1 MLRFFKFD
9 DFLLVISN
17 GDIFMSCSLNPAAR
31 RWIDLAQLPTE
42 QKNTVEKC
50 ILNYSA
56 KESSFSHI
64 IYRVWNAV
72 KALFGCSDWQ
82 IASGIISQRTV
93 VILER
98 CPRFVEEGGFVQPG
112 LKIGDIALYRALA
125 AQQNPPAHIREGRE
139 TTPSS
144 SPLRRFIAPVSPSA
158 SALARESALTE
169 EDEELIETIVTDCP
183 KFNSYRIGSK
193 GSQIPLSEL
202 SIRPSNL
209 LFESLGVRTTMPGSG
224 RLFAFLDPAAVKKKI
239 NETARDNVVEVSAV
253 GKTCTL
259 ARSTNEYKLD
269 SFLGKETYRISYG
282 ELQDTLES
290 QKIYIANT
298 LEKPIYQGLKQALIQ
313 DGIVTLPGDDRN
325 PWKVSDLLTDKTPA
339 CKAFLESQHDIND
352 SGWNL
357 TLYQLGS
364 MVVKTEDY
372 YLMAGVDGKL
382 LPRQVGDRDAIRLI
396 NACGIRGIRQ
406 EDLQINQH
414 IMQAAFKVALEGAE
428 SGFLVFPAV
437 GMGVWRGG
445 PEVYWPAF
453 LEAVES
459 SAGNNLDAIFIN
471 PRHQATAYGKY
482 KGSDGSE
489 LPLFVQK
496 RRDALFKLIEEA
508 EDLEE
513 QRGYQRCLDNLGKI
527 CDLYEN
533 QTDLLQLAYR
543 LKKGFPDKTVSIFNA
558 SDPDVTLGNHV
569 TEYMNNCPHGAP
581 TTEEHYSMLGTNGL
595 CFESITG
602 VHENPDER
610 IIHVE

>member
-1 MLRFFKFD
+1 
-9 DFLLVISN
+9 
-17 GDIFMSCSLNPAAR
+17 MSCSLNPAAR
-31 RWIDLAQLPTE
+31 RWIDFAQLPTE

-72 KALFGCSDWQ
+72 KAIFGCSDWQ
-82 IASGIISQRTV
+82 IASGIISQQRL
-93 VILER
+93 VILASH
-98 CPRFVEEGGFVQPG
+98 PRFVEEGGFAQAG
-112 LKIGDIALYRALA
+112 RKIGDIALYRAVD
-125 AQQNPPAHIREGRE
+125 AQRNPPANIREGRG
-139 TTPSS
+139 TPPSS
-144 SPLRRFIAPVSPSA
+144 SPLRRFIVPVSPSA
-158 SALARESALTE
+158 SALAHKSALTE
-169 EDEELIETIVTDCP
+169 DEAELIETIVTDCP

-193 GSQIPLSEL
+193 GSQIPLSAL

-209 LFESLGVRTTMPGSG
+209 LFESLGVRTTMPGSYS
-224 RLFAFLDPAAVKKKI
+224 LFAFLDPAAVKQKI
-239 NETARDNVVEVSAV
+239 NEAVRDNVVEVSAV
-253 GKTCTL
+253 GKTCAV
-259 ARSTNEYKLD
+259 ARASKEYKLD
-269 SFLGKETYRISYG
+269 SFLGQQTYRISYG
-282 ELQDTLES
+282 ELQDTLDS
-290 QKIYIANT
+290 QKIYLANGLT
-298 LEKPIYQGLKQALIQ
+298 KPFYQGLKQALIQ

-325 PWKVSDLLTDKTPA
+325 PWTVRDLSTDKTPA

-372 YLMAGVDGKL
+372 YLMTDVDGKL
-382 LPRQVGDRDAIRLI
+382 LPRKVGDRDAIRLI

-406 EDLQINQH
+406 EDLQINKQ
-414 IMQAAFKVALEGAE
+414 IMQDTFQTALQGAE
-428 SGFLVFPAV
+428 SGFVVFPAV

-471 PRHQATAYGKY
+471 PRHQRQRLHTGHTF
-482 KGSDGSE
+482 DGSE
-489 LPLFVQK
+489 LPFFVQK
-496 RRDALFKLIEEA
+496 RHDALFQLIEEA

-513 QRGYQRCLDNLGKI
+513 KRGYQRCLDNLGKI
-527 CDLYEN
+527 FDLYEN

-602 VHENPDER
+602 VHKNPDER

>member
-1 MLRFFKFD
+1 
-9 DFLLVISN
+9 
-17 GDIFMSCSLNPAAR
+17 MSCSLNPAAR
-31 RWIDLAQLPTE
+31 RWIDLAQLTPE

-72 KALFGCSDWQ
+72 KAVFGYSDWQ
-82 IASGIISQRTV
+82 IASRMIS
-93 VILER
+93 ER
-98 CPRFVEEGGFVQPG
+98 ADVLMQNDPQFLRLGGFVQPG
-112 LKIGDIALYRALA
+112 LKIGDIALYRALD
-125 AQQNPPAHIREGRE
+125 AQQNPPTNIREERAIP
-139 TTPSS
+139 PSS
-144 SPLRRFIAPVSPSA
+144 SPLRRFIASVSPSA
-158 SALARESALTE
+158 SAVAQSSGLTE
-169 EDEELIETIVTDCP
+169 EDEQLIANIVTNCP
-183 KFNSYRIGSK
+183 KFNSYTIRSK
-193 GSQIPLSEL
+193 DSQIPLSAL

-209 LFESLGVRTTMPGSG
+209 LFESLGLTTTMPGSG
-224 RLFAFLDPAAVKKKI
+224 LLFAFLDPAAVKKKI

-259 ARSTNEYKLD
+259 AGSTKEYKLD
-269 SFLGKETYRISYG
+269 SFLGEETYRISYG
-282 ELQDTLES
+282 ELQDTLAS

-298 LEKPIYQGLKQALIQ
+298 FGKPIYQGLKQALIQ
-313 DGIVTLPGDDRN
+313 DDIVILPGDDLN
-325 PWKVSDLLTDKTPA
+325 PWTVGDLLTDKTPA
-339 CKAFLESQHDIND
+339 CKAFLASQHDIND

-396 NACGIRGIRQ
+396 NACGIRGIN
-406 EDLQINQH
+406 EKDLKINQD
-414 IMQAAFKVALEGAE
+414 IMQAAFKAALEGAG

-459 SAGNNLDAIFIN
+459 SAGDNLDVIFIN
-471 PRHQATAYGKY
+471 PRHQGTE
-482 KGSDGSE
+482 KGVYQDSDGSE
-489 LPLFVQK
+489 LPLFVHQSLK
-496 RRDALFKLIEEA
+496 ALFKLIEEA
-508 EDLEE
+508 EDSEE
-513 QRGYQRCLDNLGKI
+513 KIEYQRRLNNLAKI
-527 CDLYEN
+527 CNLYDN

-569 TEYMNNCPHGAP
+569 TEYMNNCPHGAS

>member
-1 MLRFFKFD
+1 MI

-17 GDIFMSCSLNPAAR
+17 GDIFMSCSLNSAAS
-31 RWIDLAQLPTE
+31 RWIDLAQLPPE

-56 KESSFSHI
+56 KELSFSSV

-72 KALFGCSDWQ
+72 KAIFGCSDWQ

-93 VILER
+93 VILDSH
-98 CPRFVEEGGFVQPG
+98 PRFVEEGGFVQPG
-112 LKIGDIALYRALA
+112 LKIGDIALYRALN
-125 AQQNPPAHIREGRE
+125 AQQNPPTNIREGRD
-139 TTPSS
+139 TPPSS
-144 SPLRRFIAPVSPSA
+144 SPIGSSIAPVSPSA
-158 SALARESALTE
+158 SALAHKSGLTE
-169 EDEELIETIVTDCP
+169 DQEELIETIVTDCP
-183 KFNSYRIGSK
+183 KFNSYRIRAK
-193 GSQIPLSEL
+193 DSQISLSAL

-209 LFESLGVRTTMPGSG
+209 LFESLGAKTTMPGSG
-224 RLFAFLDPAAVKKKI
+224 DLFAFLDPAAVKQKI
-239 NETARDNVVEVSAV
+239 NEAARDTVVEVSAL
-253 GKTCTL
+253 GKTCTV
-259 ARSTNEYKLD
+259 AGSTTKYELN
-269 SFLGKETYRISYG
+269 SFLGEETYRISYG

-290 QKIYIANT
+290 QKIYLANG
-298 LEKPIYQGLKQALIQ
+298 LNKPIYQGLKQALIQ

-325 PWKVSDLLTDKTPA
+325 PWTVRDLLTHKTPA
-339 CKAFLESQHDIND
+339 CKAFFD
-352 SGWNL
+352 SLPGIPERDPCWDL

-364 MVVKTEDY
+364 LVVKTEDY
-372 YLMAGVDGKL
+372 YLMADVDGKL
-382 LPRQVGDRDAIRLI
+382 LPRQVGDRDVIRLI

-406 EDLQINQH
+406 DDLEMNKKN
-414 IMQAAFKVALEGAE
+414 MQTTFEAALQGAE
-428 SGFLVFPAV
+428 SGFVVFPAV

-459 SAGNNLDAIFIN
+459 SKADNLDQIFIN
-471 PRHQATAYGKY
+471 PRHQPTAHGKY
-482 KGSDGSE
+482 KGSDGRE
-489 LPLFVQK
+489 LPGFVHQ
-496 RRDALFKLIEEA
+496 RRTALSELIEEA
-508 EDLEE
+508 ESLEE
-513 QRGYQRCLDNLGKI
+513 KRGYQRCLDNLGKI